1 MPGGKKEE
9 LKNMERKEILQQREA
24 ITQKIKSDGEGAPER
39 WMTLAASAMAGNAAA
54 MAEIESSFGIKV
66 KSMLDL
72 YNVTSAAA
80 SLMSKSE
87 LAKLGNESAQKLEA
101 PADPEHEADAY
112 LANRLKELRTAA
124 GMTQNQLAQAA
135 GLALS
140 VVQKYENGVNRLLG
154 ARTENVLRIAR
165 ALGVSVDDLV
175 G

>member
-1 MPGGKKEE
+1 MDNTLYEKS
-9 LKNMERKEILQQREA
+9 MEQQKA
-24 ITQKIKSDGEGAPER
+24 YAQKIKADGAGAPKR
-39 WMTLAASAMAGNAAA
+39 WMTLSASAMAGNAAA
-54 MAEIESSFGIKV
+54 MAEIESTFGIKV

-72 YNVTSAAA
+72 FNVNSAAA

-87 LAKLGNESAQKLEA
+87 LAQVESESAQKLKA
-101 PADPEHEADAY
+101 HVDPEHEADAY

-135 GLALS
+135 GLTLS

-154 ARTENVLRIAR
+154 ARTENVLRIAH
-165 ALGVSVDDLV
+165 ALGVSVEDLV